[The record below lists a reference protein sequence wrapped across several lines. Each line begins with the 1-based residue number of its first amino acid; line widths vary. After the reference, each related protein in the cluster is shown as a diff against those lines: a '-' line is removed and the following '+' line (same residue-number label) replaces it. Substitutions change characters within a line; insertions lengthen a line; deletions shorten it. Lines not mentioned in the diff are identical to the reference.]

1 MIRGKENLDIKYW
14 SRNIPSNLEITSWER
29 KQIREYFIEELGMT
43 DDLEL
48 DFQSTQLKLVVDV
61 YRRISYNLSE

>member
-14 SRNIPSNLEITSWER
+14 CRHIPSNLEITPWER
-29 KQIREYFIEELGMT
+29 KQIREYFIEELVMT

>member
-1 MIRGKENLDIKYW
+1 MIRGKENLDYRYW
-14 SRNIPSNLEITSWER
+14 GRQIPSNLEITPWER